1 MIVERVSMTLD
12 EQKFVMLNILKEFAN
27 FCDQHGLMYYLDAG
41 TLIGAVRHKG
51 FIPWDD
57 DIDINMPQVDYD
69 RFIALTKKQSGYI
82 SEHLQ
87 GNILRILFI
96 RFLKYP
102 MIEQS

>member
-69 RFIALTKKQSGYI
+69 RFIALTKNKVDIYQNIYKW
-82 SEHLQ
+82 
-87 GNILRILFI
+87 NILRILFI